1 MRLPYFSRAQQGV
14 ILLLG
19 AALLLLWAWRAN
31 FGLPP
36 SPPPATSQKLCF
48 VEVTGAAARPGVY
61 KFQHLPTL
69 AEIWQKSGAAGTAP
83 AASDKIASG
92 RRVEIAPGGHYRIAH
107 MAGGQLLTLG
117 LTIDLN
123 TATAEDLVALP
134 GIGPALAQRIITYR
148 LAHGP
153 FKKID
158 DLEQVSGIGPKKLEK
173 VKPFLVIS
181 ETEGTNDARR

>member
-36 SPPPATSQKLCF
+36 ATPSDRRLKLVF
-48 VEVTGAAARPGVY
+48 VEVSGAAAHPGFY
-61 KFQHLPTL
+61 SFDHDPTL

-83 AASDKIASG
+83 ASPGQITSG
-92 RRVEIAPGGHYRIAH
+92 SRLEISPDGHYQLARL
-107 MAGGQLLTLG
+107 AGAQLLTLG
-117 LTIDLN
+117 LALDLN
-123 TATAEDLVALP
+123 NATAADLQALP
-134 GIGPALAQRIITYR
+134 GLGPVLAQRIIDYR
-148 LAHGP
+148 EQHGP
-153 FKKID
+153 FKKIY

-173 VKPFLVIS
+173 LKPHLIITAD
-181 ETEGTNDARR
+181 ERR